1 MTEPK
6 SVEFTED
13 RIPFEGIEESVDE
26 LVELYGGSISSSAT
40 GTRTFV
46 LPLRRG
52 NALGGGVEC
61 TLSWHPDDEQEATV
75 RIICDRDVDA
85 PRPQR
90 VLMLVAGL
98 VGALLFMLWPF
109 YPAEKEMG
117 ALAWIGGAVAL
128 AVYFMTLRKTSGG
141 IAADFLQR
149 LAARQRSLQEPE
161 PAAWRN
167 GKQSADDA

>member
-6 SVEFTED
+6 AVEFTED

-26 LVELYGGSISSSAT
+26 LVELYGGSISSSAA

-52 NALGGGVEC
+52 NAMAGGVEC
-61 TLSWHPDDEQEATV
+61 TLSWQADDATEATV
-75 RIICDRDVDA
+75 RIVCDRDVDA

-90 VLMLVAGL
+90 IFMLVAGL

-109 YPAEKEMG
+109 YPAERAMG
-117 ALAWIGGAVAL
+117 TLAWIGGAVAI
-128 AVYFMTLRKTSGG
+128 AVYVMSLRKTSGG

-149 LAARQRSLQEPE
+149 LAARQRSMVEP
-161 PAAWRN
+161 
-167 GKQSADDA
+167 GLDAV